1 MKTIVIT
8 VDRTGQVAMQTHGY
22 EGQSCK
28 DATKA
33 IEQGL
38 GVVLSD
44 KPTFDQSAHQATAEV
59 TQ

>member
-1 MKTIVIT
+1 MKTITILIDKT
-8 VDRTGQVAMQTHGY
+8 SRILIRSEGFDGQT
-22 EGQSCK
+22 CK

-33 IEQGL
+33 LEQDL

-44 KPTFDQSAHQATAEV
+44 KPHYDQPIPITSAEV

>member
-1 MKTIVIT
+1 MKTVTIVINKS
-8 VDRTGQVAMQTHGY
+8 GQVAMQTHGFD
-22 EGQSCK
+22 GQSCK

-33 IEQGL
+33 LELGL

-44 KPTFDQSAHQATAEV
+44 KPHYDQPIQITIAEV

>member
-1 MKTIVIT
+1 MKTITILI
-8 VDRTGQVAMQTHGY
+8 DKTGQVSMQTNGFD
-22 EGQSCK
+22 GTACK

-33 IEQGL
+33 IERGL

-44 KPTFDQSAHQATAEV
+44 RASFDQPTLTTSAEV

>member
-1 MKTIVIT
+1 MKTITILI
-8 VDRTGQVAMQTHGY
+8 DKAGQVSMQTHGFD
-22 EGQSCK
+22 GQSCK

-33 IEQGL
+33 FEQRL

-44 KPTFDQSAHQATAEV
+44 KPTYDQPTHQASAEV

>member
-1 MKTIVIT
+1 MKTITILI
-8 VDRTGQVAMQTHGY
+8 DKTGQVSMQTNGFD
-22 EGQSCK
+22 GQSCK

-33 IEQGL
+33 IERGL

-44 KPTFDQSAHQATAEV
+44 RPSFDQPTLITSAEV

>member
-1 MKTIVIT
+1 MKSISIIVNK
-8 VDRTGQVAMQTHGY
+8 VGQVAIQTHGFD
-22 EGQSCK
+22 GLSCK

-44 KPTFDQSAHQATAEV
+44 KPTYDQPNHQTSAEV